1 MMRVFVMLS
10 ILVTQRPILSATVF
24 AALFWAHAPEQAS
37 ASGAEFEGRI
47 EAVDRSDVYSRAE
60 GIVEEVLV
68 EQGEY
73 VQAGTPLLQLRND
86 LEKLAVHGARAKL
99 AKAEALLLQARD
111 RLERAAQLSTRGAAT
126 EVALLDAETNLA
138 LAEVER
144 ALAKTELEIAQTNFD
159 DTLIRAPIS
168 GHVEDPR
175 VGPGSLVEFNSGDP
189 PLFQLVN
196 LNRLRVVFELPYAQ
210 WVSGLNTTN
219 TRSEELSK
227 SGWFRVETEIGRVLS
242 DAIRLTGSAVWFD
255 ENSGKIRVW
264 ADLENPDL
272 TLRPGMK
279 VRVTPVVS
287 PVTGAEQ
294 DHSMVRP

>member
-1 MMRVFVMLS
+1 MLS
-10 ILVTQRPILSATVF
+10 ILVITRPVLSATLIV
-24 AALFWAHAPEQAS
+24 ALFWAHAPDQAS
-37 ASGAEFEGRI
+37 AGGAEFEGRI

-68 EQGEY
+68 EQGDY
-73 VQAGTPLLQLRND
+73 VEAGTPLLQLRND
-86 LEKLAVHGARAKL
+86 LEKLAVDAASAEL
-99 AKAEALLLQARD
+99 AKAEALLLQAQD
-111 RLERAAQLSTRGAAT
+111 KLDRAAQLSTRGAAT

-138 LAEVER
+138 LAKAAR
-144 ALAKTELEIAQTNFD
+144 ALAETELEIAQTNYN

-196 LNRLRVVFELPYAQ
+196 LNSLRVAFELPYAH
-210 WVSGLNTTN
+210 WVSGLNTSKTH
-219 TRSEELSK
+219 SEELSN
-227 SGWFRVETEIGRVLS
+227 SGRFRVETEIGQALQ
-242 DAIRLTGSAVWFD
+242 DAIVLTGSAVWFD
-255 ENSGKIRVW
+255 ENSGTIRVW
-264 ADLENPDL
+264 AHLENSEL

-279 VRVTPVVS
+279 VRVTPMIY
-287 PVTGAEQ
+287 PVTGADQ

>member
-1 MMRVFVMLS
+1 MMRMFEMLS
-10 ILVTQRPILSATVF
+10 TLVVTRPFLSSTVLV
-24 AALFWAHAPEQAS
+24 ALFWAHTHEQAS
-37 ASGAEFEGRI
+37 AGGAEFEGRI

-68 EQGEY
+68 EQGAY
-73 VQAGTPLLQLRND
+73 VEAGTPLLQLKND
-86 LEKLAVHGARAKL
+86 LEKLAVDAAHARL

-138 LAEVER
+138 LAEAER
-144 ALAKTELEIAQTNFD
+144 ALTETELEIAKTNYD
-159 DTLIRAPIS
+159 DTLLRAPIS

-189 PLFQLVN
+189 PLFQLVD
-196 LNRLRVVFELPYAQ
+196 LNRLRVVFEIPYAQ
-210 WVSGLNTTN
+210 WFSGMNGDN
-219 TRSEELSK
+219 SRSDASTK
-227 SGWFRVETEIGRVLS
+227 ASAFRVQTETGQVLRES
-242 DAIRLTGSAVWFD
+242 VPLTGSAVWFD
-255 ENSGKIRVW
+255 EQSGKIRVW
-264 ADLENPDL
+264 ADLENPDH

-279 VRVTPVVS
+279 VRVTSMVNPA
-287 PVTGAEQ
+287 TDA